1 MKKLHMN
8 KILAI
13 AEVKSKA
20 FMGKNCII
28 MPVFA
33 LGFTLLMRF
42 LYSRMPAEGDVASVR
57 FAYGLALGLVMNI
70 GMTGIYCTALLLAE
84 EKEKKTL
91 RVLMTSS
98 VNGLEFFIGSILP
111 PFLVTAALNYVLI
124 PLSGCAIG
132 GAGLAVFTVVTLL
145 SSLASCIIGMLLG
158 IFTKDQVSAGTL
170 ISPVLLVLMFVPMF
184 SSLFEPL
191 EYISRFLFTGII
203 MDTAMKLVIEPDISV
218 DMLGLVVLALE
229 TVAAAA
235 LFVVFYRRNGYEKD

>member
-1 MKKLHMN
+1 MGKIKIHEIAKELNIENKEDIEIANKLGMNVKSHLNAIDEKDAEKIKEEILKKD
-8 KILAI
+8 KKE
-13 AEVKSKA
+13 EVKTT
-20 FMGKNCII
+20 GQVII
-28 MPVFA
+28 RREVIIA
-33 LGFTLLMRF
+33 D
-42 LYSRMPAEGDVASVR
+42 E
-57 FAYGLALGLVMNI
+57 
-70 GMTGIYCTALLLAE
+70 E

-203 MDTAMKLVIEPDISV
+203 MDTAMELVIEPDISV